1 MPIISIAIQKG
12 GSGKT
17 TTTINLAAAL
27 QRMGHSVLLIDA
39 DPQASLTE
47 ALGIRDEP
55 AKNLFTEISHEIR
68 GEESKPDE
76 AIIKTASG
84 LMLLPSSI
92 ELAWAELE
100 LVGVYGREQV
110 FGWILEKITEKYDF
124 IFFDCPPSVGMLS
137 VNALVASKYILMPVQ
152 AEYLPK
158 KAVHSFMHHLR
169 ALKKMNKQ
177 LSVLG
182 IVLTQFDERL
192 NMAKKVWSDLEKDYG
207 DKMFSTHIRKNNQLA
222 RAQEEGMD
230 IFHYAAHS
238 HGAEDYHQLALEL
251 LSRLSL

>member
-1 MPIISIAIQKG
+1 MQVISIAIQKG

-27 QRMGHSVLLIDA
+27 QKRGHSVLLIDA
-39 DPQASLTE
+39 DPQASMTE
-47 ALGIRDEP
+47 ALGIREEP
-55 AKNLFTEISHEIR
+55 EKNLFTALSLEIR

-76 AIIKTASG
+76 AIIKTESG

-110 FGWILEKITEKYDF
+110 FGWILEKISTPFDF

-137 VNALVASKYILMPVQ
+137 VNALVASQHILMPVQ

-169 ALKKMNKQ
+169 SLKKMNKQ

-192 NMAKKVWSDLEKDYG
+192 NMAKKIWSELEKDYG
-207 DKMFSTHIRKNNQLA
+207 DKMFHTHIRKNNQLS
-222 RAQEEGMD
+222 RAQEEGKD
-230 IFHYAAHS
+230 IFHFAPHS
-238 HGAEDYHQLALEL
+238 HGAEDYHQLGIEF
-251 LSRLSL
+251 LSRVS